1 MTKKNRNGY
10 VYFISSGS
18 FIKIGLAEEP
28 MQRLAALQISNPY
41 QLSIVK
47 SIPGTFKTEKDFHRI
62 FSKYRI
68 RGEWFRNEGVH

>member
-1 MTKKNRNGY
+1 
-10 VYFISSGS
+10 
-18 FIKIGLAEEP
+18 
-28 MQRLAALQISNPY
+28 MQRLAALQTSNPY

-68 RGEWFRNEGVH
+68 RGEWFRNEGVLKTFINEVDFKLLEKAKEIYESL